1 MGRQRC
7 GRQPIACDPGKG
19 NQAVAFELRAVGSI
33 DFRIGFGVAWDKED
47 PKSGSSGALLP
58 RRPLRTGRADHFAP
72 GSSHSPAPR
81 CDTGLPGGM
90 FRVLTVGEVGIPCG
104 IERVRQRRDFGV
116 PLD

>member
-1 MGRQRC
+1 MAIGDGRRT
-7 GRQPIACDPGKG
+7 RPFRTRFYLSLTPHFAP
-19 NQAVAFELRAVGSI
+19 AV
-33 DFRIGFGVAWDKED
+33 
-47 PKSGSSGALLP
+47 SGSSGALLP